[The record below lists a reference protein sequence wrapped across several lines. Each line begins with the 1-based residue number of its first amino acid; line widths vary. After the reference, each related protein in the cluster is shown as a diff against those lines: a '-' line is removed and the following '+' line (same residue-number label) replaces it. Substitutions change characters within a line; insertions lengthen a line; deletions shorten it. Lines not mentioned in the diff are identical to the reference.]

1 MDYQYYKDKYKSYTV
16 KLDRVAD
23 ADLIEFLSTWPKG
36 PKHAIVL
43 SLRVF
48 KKAIKGGLK
57 E

>member
-1 MDYQYYKDKYKSYTV
+1 MEYKYYKDKYKSYTV

-23 ADLIEFLSTWPKG
+23 ADLIEFLNTWPKG

-57 E
+57 